1 MIATEESRA
10 IATMEA
16 VREKGRSAL
25 SVTERLAAGKAL
37 RQDVPRSAHGSWTP
51 PADRPNP
58 LDLLQAQDQ
67 GRLPELVPIRYGRM
81 LASPFAFL
89 RGSATVMAN
98 DLGGTPASGLTVQ
111 ACGDA
116 HLSNFGV
123 YGTPERNLI
132 FDLNDFDETLPAPWE
147 WDLKR
152 LAASFVVA
160 GRSNSFRTGQCTE
173 TAEAAVRSY
182 REHMAEYAQLG
193 HLAVWYSR
201 ISAQDISELLPD
213 TMQKD
218 FQRGVRKATHH
229 DNLQALAKLTSVVDG
244 SIRIV
249 DDPPLIIH
257 SSDAVLGQ
265 YLPRIAKTYHSSI
278 RDDLRMLLQQY
289 TFVDFARKVVGVGS
303 VGTRC
308 YIALMQGNGP
318 GDPLFLQVKEAFPSV
333 LEAHAGKSKYANHG
347 QRVVRGQQY
356 VQAASDIF
364 LGWGR
369 INEIDFY
376 VRQLRDMKGSVEV
389 SLMNPAR
396 LSLYATL
403 CGWVLARAHA
413 RSGDAAEIAGY
424 IGNSDRFDNAIA
436 AFANAYADQTERD
449 YQQLVEAVKSGR
461 IEVETDR

>member
-1 MIATEESRA
+1 MIAIEESRA
-10 IATMEA
+10 IATIEA
-16 VREKGRSAL
+16 AREKGRSAP

-37 RQDVPRSAHGSWTP
+37 RQAVPRSAHGTWTLSV
-51 PADRPNP
+51 DRPDP

-98 DLGGTPASGLTVQ
+98 DLSSTPASGLAVQ

-160 GRSNSFRTGQCTE
+160 GRSNGFRSGQCTDA
-173 TAEAAVRSY
+173 AEAAVRSY
-182 REHMAEYAQLG
+182 RERMSEYAQMG

-201 ISAQDISELLPD
+201 ISAQDIADFLPD
-213 TMQKD
+213 AMQKD
-218 FQRGVRKATHH
+218 FQRGVRKAAHH
-229 DNLQALAKLTSVVDG
+229 DNLQAMAKLTSVVDG

-249 DDPPLIIH
+249 DDPPLIVH
-257 SSDAVLGQ
+257 HSDAVLGQ
-265 YLPRIAKTYHSSI
+265 YLPRIAKTYNSSI

-308 YIALMQGNGP
+308 YIALLQGNSP
-318 GDPLFLQVKEAFPSV
+318 DDPLFLQVKEAFPSV
-333 LEAHAGKSKYANHG
+333 LEAHAGKSKYSNHG

-376 VRQLRDMKGSVEV
+376 VRQLRDMKGSVELE
-389 SLMNPAR
+389 LMNPSR
-396 LSLYATL
+396 LNL
-403 CGWVLARAHA
+403 
-413 RSGDAAEIAGY
+413 
-424 IGNSDRFDNAIA
+424 
-436 AFANAYADQTERD
+436 
-449 YQQLVEAVKSGR
+449 
-461 IEVETDR
+461 